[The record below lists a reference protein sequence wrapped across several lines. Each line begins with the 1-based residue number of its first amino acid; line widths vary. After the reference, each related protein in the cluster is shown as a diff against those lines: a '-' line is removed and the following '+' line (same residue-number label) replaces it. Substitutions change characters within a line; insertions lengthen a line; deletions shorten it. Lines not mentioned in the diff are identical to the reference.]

1 MKTKTYITN
10 SITVVLLALWI
21 PICLYQVLHFDAF
34 QIGILR
40 QPLNDVIAWTLIYT
54 LPVLEILTVILLIT
68 DRFRRL
74 GLLLS
79 SIWMAAFTGYV
90 GLALLGAWGK
100 LPCGCGLIISGIS
113 WMQHFWFNLFFLAI
127 SIIGWVMHQRQQYS
141 IDDGQ
146 VPSAISHRP

>member
-1 MKTKTYITN
+1 M
-10 SITVVLLALWI
+10 
-21 PICLYQVLHFDAF
+21 
-34 QIGILR
+34 
-40 QPLNDVIAWTLIYT
+40 
-54 LPVLEILTVILLIT
+54 EILTVILLIT

-79 SIWMAAFTGYV
+79 SIWMAAFTGYI

-127 SIIGWVMHQRQQYS
+127 SITGFIVHREPHQTINNTS
-141 IDDGQ
+141 LITD
-146 VPSAISHRP
+146 H